1 MDWSKPWLLF
11 FSLPWVMALHHS
23 FPSPGAAS
31 AALLL
36 DTCLSDSYA
45 CTPAPVPTWGVQ
57 ETEGQLKWDM
67 ERRPTV

>member
-1 MDWSKPWLLF
+1 
-11 FSLPWVMALHHS
+11 MALHHS

-67 ERRPTV
+67 ERCPTV